1 MEKQYRF
8 IDNRGVA
15 VKTVEKETG
24 LLLFWGGFD
33 LPESQLDRENRMGDL
48 RPNVGETDR
57 GERKRD
63 NNKTQSAPLVQ
74 RGFRAETKNC
84 KKTNKEQE
92 PQNR

>member
-1 MEKQYRF
+1 M
-8 IDNRGVA
+8 
-15 VKTVEKETG
+15 
-24 LLLFWGGFD
+24 
-33 LPESQLDRENRMGDL
+33 PESQFDRESRMGGCL
-48 RPNVGETDR
+48 KAECGGNRSRGET
-57 GERKRD
+57 ET